1 MIECRLA
8 LARLN
13 FVAAQVLLGLGVGG
27 VLFCNWIVFLQRQ
40 FALTLGRTILRI
52 YRRVI
57 RSVIAQI
64 AHQTDQLAFRILLC
78 HNLETSLTHVF
89 TEVNWLFGFFIGWD
103 VFCVFG

>member
-78 HNLETSLTHVF
+78 HNSLLDIIYSSLVIIAR
-89 TEVNWLFGFFIGWD
+89 LGRK
-103 VFCVFG
+103 C